1 MGQAELVVVLSSLS
15 FLPWSTMVCISING
29 VFLDPRH
36 KAYEWQQLVGEDG
49 PPYPE
54 ETERRDKPSRFCNF
68 FSVNLRT
75 SNIWGLNF

>member
-1 MGQAELVVVLSSLS
+1 MDNGAGRARSCPFFPVLG
-15 FLPWSTMVCISING
+15 STMVCISING